1 MGRCKDLSEFDKG
14 QIVMAR
20 RLDQSIS
27 KTAALVGYSRSAVVS
42 IYQKWSKEGT
52 EAGTTSSKCPGVA
65 GSEISGELAIVST
78 LTAFWAFLLLTVLLV
93 LCAGCQGQKKAT
105 RLPGDHENL
114 MNGFVDGAEH
124 STLKELCG
132 AHTQWEENMKQ
143 ADSLLCLARGHGK
156 PFCACALCME
166 AEKLSCET
174 KDFDILGTT
183 RSPEFRDLSTHT

>member
-1 MGRCKDLSEFDKG
+1 
-14 QIVMAR
+14 
-20 RLDQSIS
+20 
-27 KTAALVGYSRSAVVS
+27 
-42 IYQKWSKEGT
+42 
-52 EAGTTSSKCPGVA
+52 
-65 GSEISGELAIVST
+65 
-78 LTAFWAFLLLTVLLV
+78 
-93 LCAGCQGQKKAT
+93 
-105 RLPGDHENL
+105 

-174 KDFDILGTT
+174 KVKSLCFSVSGLGSLIVCS
-183 RSPEFRDLSTHT
+183 RR